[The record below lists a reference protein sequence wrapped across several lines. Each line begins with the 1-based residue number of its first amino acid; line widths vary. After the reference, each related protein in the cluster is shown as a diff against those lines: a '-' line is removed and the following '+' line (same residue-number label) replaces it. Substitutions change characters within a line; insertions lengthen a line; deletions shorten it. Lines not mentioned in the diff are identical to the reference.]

1 MATQIEEIKN
11 YFKDLYKRSLVFIKN
26 NKIELG
32 TLFVVLFLLFTIDE
46 TNKYCITKQNGGLP
60 SNPQAQQQAQQQAQ
74 KQAQQQA
81 QQLKQIQQKALEE
94 QKKKR
99 ELTDRTKMEIASS
112 FSNKFMNL
120 AQNNKTLNNI
130 ICYISSFFKS
140 SIALFSIVFAVMLIP
155 GIPVFGFMLLLF
167 AILRTKVS
175 NIKAL

>member
-11 YFKDLYKRSLVFIKN
+11 YFKDLYKRSVIFIKN
-26 NKIELG
+26 NKIELS
-32 TLFVVLFLLFTIDE
+32 TLFVVLFLLFTINE
-46 TNKYCITKQNGGLP
+46 TNQYCITKQNGGLP
-60 SNPQAQQQAQQQAQ
+60 GNPQAQQQAQMQAQ
-74 KQAQQQA
+74 KQA
-81 QQLKQIQQKALEE
+81 QQKALEE

-99 ELTDRTKMEIASS
+99 DIVDRTKMELASS
-112 FSNKFMNL
+112 FSNKFINL

-155 GIPVFGFMLLLF
+155 GIPVFGFMLILF